1 MSKRTERLGRRA
13 LQEPE
18 DPRVEPK
25 SAGMKPA
32 LHGARA
38 RRGHDISCPYEE
50 RVRARCVCGG
60 LVTPV
65 LAYYG
70 VIGGLP
76 KKWRGWQTCVVR
88 LREKFCALGN
98 WRRGSKFV
106 SSAANIAS
114 AGKQA
119 EGKEGSG
126 TPRSN
131 PVALEVLVNVT
142 GANAGAE
149 DGARHLFSEETSTVL
164 VFKDGAVIRLAAP
177 VAVGQLL
184 FLTNKKSNQ
193 EVVCQVLKK
202 KSFKANSSYV
212 ELLFTEERTDYWG
225 VAFPEGAK
233 STPEFVVQEQVQAE
247 ETTAE
252 VAETPV
258 ERHSA
263 EDVDALKQEVEALR
277 EQLALLG
284 KKNVEEAGAK
294 AMAEAQAAR
303 EAAAREMAMREASKA
318 MDALEAESGHS
329 AHQDAPAGPGSHGS
343 SHAEEQKPALLMPS
357 APKDTDEV
365 ARAVVGMSLPVWKLE
380 KTPEEQLLEEE
391 AALGVKREP
400 EPVAA
405 EVRAEE
411 VAEELL
417 PKPSLDFSQTP
428 KKGKAKGKA
437 AGAVVTPLAAK
448 SGKMST
454 ARVMALSAVLGL
466 AVAGGAWYGKWWELL
481 PMGKSAASARPSAV
495 KKPSPAKSAAA
506 GVAGK
511 PAAAGSGA
519 ANASGAGVGAAVT
532 AKDSAA
538 SDVAD
543 AEDANDA
550 ARPGESESSA
560 GERRAAARER
570 AAARREA
577 EKATEQ
583 PKSAAADVVPA
594 DAPLVAAKLLKAANP
609 VYPPDAMRSYI
620 TGDVK
625 AEVLVNASGHVTD
638 VKVISGPKAL
648 RDAAVAALK
657 QYEYAP
663 ATQGGKAVE
672 VVKFWFN
679 P

>member
-1 MSKRTERLGRRA
+1 VARL
-13 LQEPE
+13 LEN
-18 DPRVEPK
+18 
-25 SAGMKPA
+25 
-32 LHGARA
+32 
-38 RRGHDISCPYEE
+38 
-50 RVRARCVCGG
+50 
-60 LVTPV
+60 
-65 LAYYG
+65 
-70 VIGGLP
+70 
-76 KKWRGWQTCVVR
+76 
-88 LREKFCALGN
+88 FCALGN

-114 AGKQA
+114 PGKQA

-126 TPRSN
+126 TPRPN
-131 PVALEVLVNVT
+131 PVALEVLVSVT

-233 STPEFVVQEQVQAE
+233 STPEFMVQEQVQAE

-252 VAETPV
+252 PTETPV
-258 ERHSA
+258 EPSSA
-263 EDVDALKQEVEALR
+263 EDVDTLKQEVEALR
-277 EQLALLG
+277 EQLALLE
-284 KKNVEEAGAK
+284 KRNVEEAAAK
-294 AMAEAQAAR
+294 AMAETQAAR
-303 EAAAREMAMREASKA
+303 EAAAREIAMREASKA
-318 MDALEAESGHS
+318 MDALNAQSG
-329 AHQDAPAGPGSHGS
+329 QGSHEDAHVASNGTS
-343 SHAEEQKPALLMPS
+343 HESLHRKSHAEEEKPALLMPN
-357 APKDTDEV
+357 APKDADEV

-391 AALGVKREP
+391 AASGVKP
-400 EPVAA
+400 KPVAA
-405 EVRAEE
+405 DVPAEDA
-411 VAEELL
+411 AEGLL

-437 AGAVVTPLAAK
+437 AGATVIPPPAK

-454 ARVMALSAVLGL
+454 ARVMALSAMLGL
-466 AVAGGAWYGKWWELL
+466 ALAGGAWYGKWWELL
-481 PMGKSAASARPSAV
+481 PIGKSAASARPSVV
-495 KKPSPAKSAAA
+495 KKPGPAKNAPA

-511 PAAAGSGA
+511 PAGAGNGA
-519 ANASGAGVGAAVT
+519 TDASGAGGAGAAASVNT

-538 SDVAD
+538 SDAAD

-550 ARPGESESSA
+550 ARPGESEFSA
-560 GERRAAARER
+560 GERRAAERER
-570 AAARREA
+570 AAARKGA
-577 EKATEQ
+577 AKAAEQ

-594 DAPLVAAKLLKAANP
+594 DAPLVVAKLLKAANP

-625 AEVLVNASGHVTD
+625 AEVVVNASGHVAE

-648 RDAAVAALK
+648 REAAVEALK

-663 ATQGGKAVE
+663 ATQGGKTVEGKAVE

>member
-1 MSKRTERLGRRA
+1 M
-13 LQEPE
+13 
-18 DPRVEPK
+18 
-25 SAGMKPA
+25 
-32 LHGARA
+32 
-38 RRGHDISCPYEE
+38 
-50 RVRARCVCGG
+50 
-60 LVTPV
+60 
-65 LAYYG
+65 
-70 VIGGLP
+70 
-76 KKWRGWQTCVVR
+76 VR
-88 LREKFCALGN
+88 LRENYCALGN

-114 AGKQA
+114 PGKTA

-126 TPRSN
+126 TPRPN
-131 PVALEVLVNVT
+131 PVALEVLVSVT

-164 VFKDGAVIRLAAP
+164 VFRDGAVIRLAAP

-184 FLTNKKSNQ
+184 FLTNKKSNH

-212 ELLFTEERTDYWG
+212 ELVFTEERTDYWG

-233 STPEFVVQEQVQAE
+233 STPEFIVQEQVQAE

-252 VAETPV
+252 PTETPV
-258 ERHSA
+258 EPRSA

-277 EQLALLG
+277 EQLALLE
-284 KKNVEEAGAK
+284 KRNVEEAAGK
-294 AMAEAQAAR
+294 AMAQAQAAR
-303 EAAAREMAMREASKA
+303 EVAAREMAMREASKA
-318 MDALEAESGHS
+318 MDALEAQSGHGS
-329 AHQDAPAGPGSHGS
+329 HEDAHTGSHGGG
-343 SHAEEQKPALLMPS
+343 HAGEEKPALLMPN
-357 APKDTDEV
+357 APKDADEV

-400 EPVAA
+400 EPVA
-405 EVRAEE
+405 EVPAEE
-411 VAEELL
+411 AAEELL
-417 PKPSLDFSQTP
+417 PKTSLDFTQTA

-437 AGAVVTPLAAK
+437 AGAKAIPAAAK

-466 AVAGGAWYGKWWELL
+466 ALAGGAWYGKWWELL
-481 PMGKSAASARPSAV
+481 PMGKSAAPARPGAV
-495 KKPSPAKSAAA
+495 KKASAAKNAAA

-511 PAAAGSGA
+511 PAAAGGGA
-519 ANASGAGVGAAVT
+519 ADASGAGVGAAASASA
-532 AKDSAA
+532 AKNSAA
-538 SDVAD
+538 SDAAD

-570 AAARREA
+570 AAVRKEA
-577 EKATEQ
+577 AKAEEQ
-583 PKSAAADVVPA
+583 LKSAAADVVPA

-625 AEVLVNASGHVTD
+625 AEVAVNASGRVTD
-638 VKVISGPKAL
+638 VKVVSGPKAL
-648 RDAAVAALK
+648 REAAVAALK

-663 ATQGGKAVE
+663 ATQGGMTVEGKAVE

>member
-1 MSKRTERLGRRA
+1 
-13 LQEPE
+13 
-18 DPRVEPK
+18 
-25 SAGMKPA
+25 
-32 LHGARA
+32 
-38 RRGHDISCPYEE
+38 
-50 RVRARCVCGG
+50 VCG
-60 LVTPV
+60 
-65 LAYYG
+65 ASA
-70 VIGGLP
+70 
-76 KKWRGWQTCVVR
+76 RN
-88 LREKFCALGN
+88 FFALGN

-114 AGKQA
+114 QGKTA
-119 EGKEGSG
+119 EEKEGSG
-126 TPRSN
+126 TPRPN

-184 FLTNKKSNQ
+184 FLTSKKSNQ

-212 ELLFTEERTDYWG
+212 ELVFTEERTDYWG

-233 STPEFVVQEQVQAE
+233 STPEFIVQEQVQAE

-252 VAETPV
+252 PEETPV
-258 ERHSA
+258 EPHSA

-277 EQLALLG
+277 EQLALLE
-284 KKNVEEAGAK
+284 KKNIAEAAEK

-318 MDALEAESGHS
+318 MAALEAQSGHS
-329 AHQDAPAGPGSHGS
+329 SHQDAPVGSGSHGS
-343 SHAEEQKPALLMPS
+343 SHAEEEKPALLMPN

-380 KTPEEQLLEEE
+380 KSPEEQLLEEE
-391 AALGVKREP
+391 AASGVKREP

-405 EVRAEE
+405 EVPAEE
-411 VAEELL
+411 AAEELL

-437 AGAVVTPLAAK
+437 AAVKVIPAAAK

-466 AVAGGAWYGKWWELL
+466 ALAGGAWYGKWWELL
-481 PMGKSAASARPSAV
+481 PLGKSAASARPSAI
-495 KKPSPAKSAAA
+495 KKPSPAKIAA
-506 GVAGK
+506 GGGAGK
-511 PAAAGSGA
+511 PAVAGGGA
-519 ANASGAGVGAAVT
+519 ANSAGSAVAAASGKA

-538 SDVAD
+538 NDAAD

-570 AAARREA
+570 AAARKEA
-577 EKATEQ
+577 AKAAEQ
-583 PKSAAADVVPA
+583 LKSAAADVVPA

-625 AEVLVNASGHVTD
+625 AEVVVNASGHVTD

-648 RDAAVAALK
+648 REAAVTALK
-657 QYEYAP
+657 EYEYAP
-663 ATQGGKAVE
+663 ATQGGKTVEGKAEE

>member
-1 MSKRTERLGRRA
+1 M
-13 LQEPE
+13 
-18 DPRVEPK
+18 
-25 SAGMKPA
+25 
-32 LHGARA
+32 
-38 RRGHDISCPYEE
+38 
-50 RVRARCVCGG
+50 
-60 LVTPV
+60 
-65 LAYYG
+65 
-70 VIGGLP
+70 
-76 KKWRGWQTCVVR
+76 
-88 LREKFCALGN
+88 
-98 WRRGSKFV
+98 

-114 AGKQA
+114 QGKRA
-119 EGKEGSG
+119 EGKEASG
-126 TPRSN
+126 TPRPN

-149 DGARHLFSEETSTVL
+149 GGARHLFSEETSTVL

-212 ELLFTEERTDYWG
+212 ELVFTEERTDYWG

-233 STPEFVVQEQVQAE
+233 STPEFIVPEQVQAE

-252 VAETPV
+252 LTEIPV
-258 ERHSA
+258 EPRSV

-277 EQLALLG
+277 EQLALLE
-284 KKNVEEAGAK
+284 KENVEQAAGK
-294 AMAEAQAAR
+294 AIAEAQAAR

-318 MDALEAESGHS
+318 MDALEAQSGHGS
-329 AHQDAPAGPGSHGS
+329 REDVHGPSHENSPGTS
-343 SHAEEQKPALLMPS
+343 QVEQEKPALLMPN
-357 APKDTDEV
+357 APKDAEEV

-391 AALGVKREP
+391 ALGANREA
-400 EPVAA
+400 EPVAV
-405 EVRAEE
+405 EVPPEE
-411 VAEELL
+411 TAEELL

-437 AGAVVTPLAAK
+437 AVARVIPPATK
-448 SGKMST
+448 SAKMST

-466 AVAGGAWYGKWWELL
+466 ALAGGAWYGKWWELL
-481 PMGKSAASARPSAV
+481 PMGKSAVSARPSAV
-495 KKPSPAKSAAA
+495 RKPSPAKNGAP

-511 PAAAGSGA
+511 PAAAGVGSAAAGGA
-519 ANASGAGVGAAVT
+519 GDGAPASGNA

-538 SDVAD
+538 SD

-570 AAARREA
+570 EAARKEA
-577 EKATEQ
+577 VKAVEQ
-583 PKSAAADVVPA
+583 PKSATADVVPA
-594 DAPLVAAKLLKAANP
+594 DAPSVAAKLLKAANP

-625 AEVLVNASGHVTD
+625 AEVVVNASGHVTD

-648 RDAAVAALK
+648 REAAVAALK

-663 ATQGGKAVE
+663 ATQGGKTVEGKAVE

>member
-1 MSKRTERLGRRA
+1 MCGA
-13 LQEPE
+13 
-18 DPRVEPK
+18 
-25 SAGMKPA
+25 SA
-32 LHGARA
+32 RN
-38 RRGHDISCPYEE
+38 
-50 RVRARCVCGG
+50 
-60 LVTPV
+60 
-65 LAYYG
+65 
-70 VIGGLP
+70 
-76 KKWRGWQTCVVR
+76 
-88 LREKFCALGN
+88 FCALGN

-114 AGKQA
+114 PGKQA

-126 TPRSN
+126 TPRPN
-131 PVALEVLVNVT
+131 PVAMEVLVNVT
-142 GANAGAE
+142 GANAGPE

-184 FLTNKKSNQ
+184 FLTNKKSHQ

-212 ELLFTEERTDYWG
+212 ELVFTEERTDYWG

-233 STPEFVVQEQVQAE
+233 STPEFIVQEQVQAE

-252 VAETPV
+252 PTETPV
-258 ERHSA
+258 EPRSA

-277 EQLALLG
+277 EQLALLE
-284 KKNVEEAGAK
+284 KRNVEEAAGK

-318 MDALEAESGHS
+318 MDALEAQSGR
-329 AHQDAPAGPGSHGS
+329 GSHEDAHVASSGGS
-343 SHAEEQKPALLMPS
+343 HEGSHESLQGNSHAEEEKPALLMPN
-357 APKDTDEV
+357 APKDADEV

-391 AALGVKREP
+391 AASGAKREP
-400 EPVAA
+400 DPVAA
-405 EVRAEE
+405 GVPAEDA
-411 VAEELL
+411 AEELL

-437 AGAVVTPLAAK
+437 AGATVIPPAAK

-454 ARVMALSAVLGL
+454 VRVMALSAVLGL
-466 AVAGGAWYGKWWELL
+466 ALAGGAWYGKWWELL

-495 KKPSPAKSAAA
+495 KKPSPAKNAPA
-506 GVAGK
+506 GVAWK
-511 PAAAGSGA
+511 PAGAGSGGA
-519 ANASGAGVGAAVT
+519 DASGAGAAPSVNA

-538 SDVAD
+538 SDAAD

-550 ARPGESESSA
+550 ARPGESEFSA

-570 AAARREA
+570 AAARKEA
-577 EKATEQ
+577 AKAAEQ

-594 DAPLVAAKLLKAANP
+594 DAPLLAAKLLKAANP

-625 AEVLVNASGHVTD
+625 AEVVVNASGHVTD

-648 RDAAVAALK
+648 REAAVAALK

-663 ATQGGKAVE
+663 ATQGGRTVEGKAVE

>member
-1 MSKRTERLGRRA
+1 MEGR
-13 LQEPE
+13 
-18 DPRVEPK
+18 
-25 SAGMKPA
+25 
-32 LHGARA
+32 
-38 RRGHDISCPYEE
+38 
-50 RVRARCVCGG
+50 
-60 LVTPV
+60 
-65 LAYYG
+65 
-70 VIGGLP
+70 
-76 KKWRGWQTCVVR
+76 QTCVAR
-88 LREKFCALGN
+88 LRENFCALGN
-98 WRRGSKFV
+98 WRRGSNFV

-114 AGKQA
+114 PGKQA

-126 TPRSN
+126 TPRPN

-212 ELLFTEERTDYWG
+212 ELVFTEERTDYWG

-233 STPEFVVQEQVQAE
+233 STPEFIVQEQVQAE

-252 VAETPV
+252 PTETPV
-258 ERHSA
+258 EPRSA

-277 EQLALLG
+277 EQLALLE
-284 KKNVEEAGAK
+284 KRNVEEAAAK

-303 EAAAREMAMREASKA
+303 EAAAREMATREASKA
-318 MDALEAESGHS
+318 MDALEAQSGH
-329 AHQDAPAGPGSHGS
+329 GSHEDAHVASNGS
-343 SHAEEQKPALLMPS
+343 SRERSHESSHGNSHAEEEKPALLMPN
-357 APKDTDEV
+357 ATKDADEV

-391 AALGVKREP
+391 AASGVKREP
-400 EPVAA
+400 EPVTADVPA
-405 EVRAEE
+405 EDA
-411 VAEELL
+411 AEELL

-437 AGAVVTPLAAK
+437 AGARVIPPAAK

-454 ARVMALSAVLGL
+454 ARVMALSAMLGL
-466 AVAGGAWYGKWWELL
+466 ALAGGAWYGKWWELL

-495 KKPSPAKSAAA
+495 KKPSPAKNAPA
-506 GVAGK
+506 GVTGK
-511 PAAAGSGA
+511 PAGAGNGA
-519 ANASGAGVGAAVT
+519 ADASGAGGAGAAATVNA

-538 SDVAD
+538 GDAADV
-543 AEDANDA
+543 EDANDA
-550 ARPGESESSA
+550 ARPGESEFSA
-560 GERRAAARER
+560 GERRVAARER
-570 AAARREA
+570 AAARKEA
-577 EKATEQ
+577 AKAAEQ

-594 DAPLVAAKLLKAANP
+594 DAPLVAAKLLKGTNP

-625 AEVLVNASGHVTD
+625 AEVVVNASGHVTD

-648 RDAAVAALK
+648 REAAVAALK

-663 ATQGGKAVE
+663 ATQGGKTVEGKAVE